1 MGCGLLVADTNFN
14 LMMFDINNNNGSVC
28 CGNRKS
34 VWNDRSRNNFYLF
47 LFYKGKKK
55 NILKHAP
62 GWDETLASDS
72 EAYVKADREPD
83 PLSIPHL
90 QNQTINDLIDKN
102 KDGIDANSDDKNLH
116 WKDITWK

>member
-1 MGCGLLVADTNFN
+1 MVK
-14 LMMFDINNNNGSVC
+14 VQ
-28 CGNRKS
+28 
-34 VWNDRSRNNFYLF
+34 
-47 LFYKGKKK
+47 
-55 NILKHAP
+55 KHAP

-102 KDGIDANSDDKNLH
+102 KDGIDAN
-116 WKDITWK
+116 